1 MNMLKRLFGFSDEY
15 DEKDDDEI
23 TTHRSTPYINPFK
36 KVDEPAASAPVADA
50 AQNLDEDMANEIV
63 DKVIEILNATLPE
76 YARHNIDID
85 AEKQYVQQLFGT
97 TISDYVGKIS
107 ADAVDRFR
115 SGRQGELIEIE
126 KSKLAAEKQLAEAKA
141 KVDELRQRA
150 QTADQQK
157 NIFKEKAQ
165 QLEQRVATAEAERDQ
180 YQLETKSLMN
190 KLKVA
195 SVGEENLRNLS
206 DENAKLL
213 EEMASLR
220 TQLAEARAAQGSQN
234 IQQIAETEAK
244 LTEALTKLDDVTRR
258 LADTEALVAERDTAI
273 ALKNEALTKKDET
286 IAAIQA
292 SAQSTDAELRQRRA
306 DHEALTARL
315 AELEEKEQTFAQ
327 SAQIISD
334 LQEQVTTLTDEA
346 YALKEKCNTHSEAEL
361 ELTEKVG
368 ELQSTLDSLS
378 DVRNALASKDA
389 ELAQLTAKISA
400 LTASLNDQKIILDER
415 DADIERLSGEKSKL
429 EDSVTQL
436 QALVDNNLESQRMQ
450 ELKLRQEIET
460 LRTENEQLR
469 SKPTEQRKAISFAE
483 TADETAAV
491 AESESES
498 TISTQ
503 VAEAKSEEESKQSK
517 PKGRRKKEEPKR
529 PVVSAIDYNFDYTD
543 WLQPTPPTSTIPIEG
558 EAKSDVDAD
567 PLEGTEISF
576 EPREGAFDVP
586 FNSTDASDE
595 EPQRPMPSQ
604 LELF

>member
-1 MNMLKRLFGFSDEY
+1 MFKRLFGFSDDY
-15 DEKDDDEI
+15 DEKDDDEM
-23 TTHRSTPYINPFK
+23 TSHHSTPYINPFK
-36 KVDEPAASAPVADA
+36 KVEEPAAAAPATVDA
-50 AQNLDEDMANEIV
+50 AANVDDAMDNEIV

-76 YARHNIDID
+76 YARHNIDIA
-85 AEKQYVQQLFGT
+85 AEKQYVQQLFGS
-97 TISDYVGKIS
+97 TISDYVGKIR
-107 ADAVDRFR
+107 AAAVDNFR
-115 SGRQGELIEIE
+115 SNQQGQLMEIE

-165 QLEQRVATAEAERDQ
+165 QLEQRIATAEAERDQ
-180 YQLETKSLMN
+180 YQLESKSLMN

-195 SVGEENLRNLS
+195 TVGEENLRALS

-213 EEMASLR
+213 EEMATLR

-244 LTEALTKLDDVTRR
+244 LTEALSKLDDATRR

-286 IAAIQA
+286 IAAMQA
-292 SAQSTDAELRQRRA
+292 SAQSNDAELRQRRA

-315 AELEEKEQTFAQ
+315 A
-327 SAQIISD
+327 D
-334 LQEQVTTLTDEA
+334 LQEQVTSLTDEA
-346 YALKEKCNTHSEAEL
+346 YALKEKCNTHSESEL
-361 ELTEKVG
+361 ELTEKVD

-389 ELAQLTAKISA
+389 EVAQLTATITTM
-400 LTASLNDQKIILDER
+400 TASLNDQKIILDER
-415 DADIERLSGEKSKL
+415 NADIERLAGEKSGL
-429 EDSVTQL
+429 EDSVKQL

-460 LRTENEQLR
+460 LRAENEQLR
-469 SKPTEQRKAISFAE
+469 SKPTEPRKAISFAE
-483 TADETAAV
+483 PDEQPAAEPQAVAEPAAV
-491 AESESES
+491 AETVE
-498 TISTQ
+498 
-503 VAEAKSEEESKQSK
+503 KPKQSK
-517 PKGRRKKEEPKR
+517 PRGRRKKEEPKK

-543 WLQPTPPTSTIPIEG
+543 WLQPTPPTSTIPIEDNT
-558 EAKSDVDAD
+558 KPDAD
-567 PLEGTEISF
+567 TDPLDGAKISF
-576 EPREGAFDVP
+576 EPREGAFDEP
-586 FNSTDASDE
+586 FESTDEPDE
-595 EPQRPMPSQ
+595 KPQRSMPSQ